1 MKMVRGHNWV
11 KLSTEAGSW
20 LHDSGSIC
28 KKFNV
33 SRLENQGTIRN
44 FELKA
49 NPRTDRVFTGEVVRF
64 NSYKNQRPPF
74 DAKNPFLAQVK
85 VNRELHKGGDRS
97 CMHIEFDLTDSKIR
111 FI

>member
-1 MKMVRGHNWV
+1 M
-11 KLSTEAGSW
+11 
-20 LHDSGSIC
+20 
-28 KKFNV
+28 

-111 FI
+111 FIEF